1 MDTHGSGVLSHYFCC
16 EPLVVTFSLHQVK
29 NQEGGKKGPAQDE
42 GAEKA
47 GGVLVSK

>member
-1 MDTHGSGVLSHYFCC
+1 MGQACC
-16 EPLVVTFSLHQVK
+16 YISFVVNHCNALVVTFSLHQVK